1 MKLNHRIL
9 LLIAPVI
16 LLSAAAS
23 SYIIYSSQKDALL
36 KKTDSYLQLNM
47 EKLASHFRQTSALVN
62 SYSFTLAKSDI
73 IRHYFYYEHNPY
85 RELELVDNLHE
96 TISIL
101 QPNDSQYVALSILD
115 GNRKILYYAENSY
128 DPFAQMDPL
137 VKQFV
142 DQRFNQT
149 GKTSDISYTEN
160 SAGEGIL
167 VRYDALDTK
176 TLQTPLSYNRNEVF
190 FIVVYV
196 VLDKFNTLRQQIEFD
211 NRSQIFFQDHPPENP
226 QKLTQSVEL
235 QPGMYA
241 ILDPAPMLLRTH
253 LDQIYK
259 ELTLSFGMSAL
270 ITVLLLLILLYK
282 YMINPIL
289 RLDKQLQEV
298 ENKQRKNI
306 EILNGSDELSRL
318 SSRFYAMYTEL
329 DTTYQRTKT
338 LAEYDHLTKLANR
351 RQFQV
356 QAERTLQETP
366 RNSHIWVLY
375 IDLDNFKYVNDKY
388 GHQIGDSLLVS
399 FADHVRRLC
408 EEFKLRD
415 FTYSLAARL
424 SGDEFAILLCAP
436 NRKNDN
442 ANQFAQRLLDP
453 IQKHDDSPLGHF
465 PITASIGI
473 ATYPEDGDHIEKL
486 LLNAD
491 TAMYQAKNAGK
502 NQIAH
507 YSQQLDEIVQRR
519 NNIERALRLGNFDQ
533 EFSLVYQPYFTC
545 SGHKVA
551 GFEVLL
557 RWESEQLGEVS
568 PDEFIPIAEQTGLF
582 GLIDRWVVE
591 SAFAELNTLRNL
603 FTQPVQIS
611 INLSSAELDSQ
622 HLAQFI
628 HQQAQL
634 HHVTPRWVDFEITET
649 FAADSKS
656 FSLLHE
662 LSRMGYGLTIDD
674 FGSGYTS
681 IAQLVQYPVHKI
693 KFDRAFLDTLIATN
707 KQKVIK
713 PLIDLCHSQR
723 MKVTAEGIESE
734 EMHQWLASYRCDYMQ
749 GFFFGKPMSLSEVR
763 AWQQQ
768 YEITELY
775 EKGDHCFS

>member
-23 SYIIYSSQKDALL
+23 SYIIYTSQKDALL
-36 KKTDSYLQLNM
+36 KRTDSYLQLSM
-47 EKLASHFRQTSALVN
+47 EKLASHFRQTRALVN

-85 RELELVDNLHE
+85 RELELVDNLHQ

-101 QPNDSQYVALSILD
+101 QPSDSQHVALSILD
-115 GNRKILYYAENSY
+115 GDKNILYYAENSY

-149 GKTSDISYTEN
+149 ARTSDVSYTEN

-167 VRYDALDTK
+167 VRYDVLDTK
-176 TLQTPLSYNRNEVF
+176 TLQTPLSYNRDEVF

-196 VLDKFNTLRQQIEFD
+196 VLDKFNALRQHIEFD
-211 NRSQIFFQDHPPENP
+211 NQSPIFFQDHPPQNTLR
-226 QKLTQSVEL
+226 LTQSVEL
-235 QPGMYA
+235 QSGMYA
-241 ILDPAPMLLRTH
+241 ILDPAPLLFRDR
-253 LDQIYK
+253 LARIQK
-259 ELTLSFGMSAL
+259 ELMLAFGFSAL
-270 ITVLLLLILLYK
+270 VTVLLLLILLYK
-282 YMINPIL
+282 HVINPIL

-306 EILNGSDELSRL
+306 EILNSQDEIGRL

-329 DTTYQRTKT
+329 DSTYQRTKT

-356 QAERTLQETP
+356 QAEKTLLETP

-408 EEFKLRD
+408 EAFNQQHY
-415 FTYSLAARL
+415 TYSLAARL
-424 SGDEFAILLCAP
+424 SGDEFAIVLCAP
-436 NRKNDN
+436 SRKVNC
-442 ANQFAQRLLDP
+442 ATQFAQRLLDP
-453 IQKHDDSPLGHF
+453 MQKQDNSPLGHF

-473 ATYPEDGDHIEKL
+473 ATYPEDGQQIEKL

-502 NQIAH
+502 NQVAY

-519 NNIERALRLGNFDQ
+519 NTIERALRLGHFDQ

-545 SGHKVA
+545 SGHQVA

-557 RWESEQLGEVS
+557 RWESEQLGDVS

-582 GLIDRWVVE
+582 GQIDRWVIQ
-591 SAFAELNTLRNL
+591 SAFAELNTLREQ
-603 FTQPVQIS
+603 FTQPIQIS

-628 HQQAQL
+628 HQHAQQ
-634 HHVTPRWVDFEITET
+634 HQVVPRWVDFEITET

-656 FSLLHE
+656 FPLLHE
-662 LSRMGYGLTIDD
+662 LSRLGYGLTIDD

-681 IAQLVQYPVHKI
+681 IAQLVQYPVQKI

-713 PLIDLCHSQR
+713 PLIDLCHSQHI
-723 MKVTAEGIESE
+723 KVTAEGIESE
-734 EMHQWLASYRCDYMQ
+734 TMHQWLANYRCDYMQ
-749 GFFFGKPMSLSEVR
+749 GYFFGKPMSLSEVC
-763 AWQQQ
+763 AWQQPN
-768 YEITELY
+768 EMAPSY
-775 EKGDHCFS
+775 EKSDHCFS